1 MNHAY
6 MSFSFLSLCF
16 PAVCWSI
23 INILYMYTTFFKE
36 NVNLNFNTL
45 SLKYLSPVFIISQN
59 YWWTRKLICN
69 LFCSI
74 TNPLIIPY
82 PGGLNCPSRTS
93 LHMNEGIQNSLI
105 NTVCLTSV
113 KLKKNGY
120 HLLLY
125 KLSNIYISIV
135 SNSAYPS
142 FCRVKLQTIK
152 CR

>member
-16 PAVCWSI
+16 PAVFWSI
-23 INILYMYTTFFKE
+23 INTLYMYTTFLTE

-74 TNPLIIPY
+74 TNPVIIPY
-82 PGGLNCPSRTS
+82 PGGLNCPSKTS
-93 LHMNEGIQNSLI
+93 LHMNEDIQNSLI
-105 NTVCLTSV
+105 NTMCV
-113 KLKKNGY
+113 
-120 HLLLY
+120 
-125 KLSNIYISIV
+125 
-135 SNSAYPS
+135 
-142 FCRVKLQTIK
+142 
-152 CR
+152 